1 MDEGD
6 REWTEQQEG
15 DREWTEPPLCV
26 PTLAAAARAKSVHR
40 YGAWEAATA
49 ACCPAWALVG
59 ADVPQVVLLVLL
71 QVLLQGAGVLPAL
84 LLLEVVLPARC
95 WYRSQ
100 KARAAWY
107 NAASSLRAGLLPTG
121 PCSLIHAK
129 TAHADSYLSGSRH
142 RGWRHLWNASQP
154 SVVEF
159 LIPVSYWRSCATAR
173 TRFL

>member
-59 ADVPQVVLLVLL
+59 ADVLQVVLVDVPTV
-71 QVLLQGAGVLPAL
+71 VLLQGADVLQ
-84 LLLEVVLPARC
+84 VVLPARG
-95 WYRSQ
+95 RP
-100 KARAAWY
+100 A
-107 NAASSLRAGLLPTG
+107 LL
-121 PCSLIHAK
+121 LA
-129 TAHADSYLSGSRH
+129 LSGSVRLESVPLAQG
-142 RGWRHLWNASQP
+142 RVVQRSELVPSGQVANRAMRCQP
-154 SVVEF
+154 
-159 LIPVSYWRSCATAR
+159 R
-173 TRFL
+173 